1 MSKFDNLNK
10 QWQNLRY
17 GGRLRPILL
26 KDKDYTT
33 IKYKFEIQDMYAT
46 QYGSKGYGGPF
57 SHIFVKALKN
67 STFGKTDVTKMN
79 ILISELKKTNR
90 VAFETIV
97 QSKGE
102 DLGPG
107 EVLLFLL
114 HDKVHLAGGSEGG
127 DVRIGSK
134 KYEVKGCTYKQKTSQ
149 LDGFFLGST
158 VGDKAILQK
167 ISELAKSK
175 GITKS
180 STAITRTEVEKLRTK
195 HAEEYLPLEKEY
207 ADITIRDYFSKYGF
221 IFIGTK
227 GITGQRYG
235 KIVQFFPKNGITAD
249 MISLDGYSRN
259 AAKPF
264 IKVRGLI

>member
-1 MSKFDNLNK
+1 MSKFNNLNK
-10 QWQNLRY
+10 KWQNERY

-26 KDKDYTT
+26 KDKDFKN
-33 IKYKFEIQDMYAT
+33 IDYKFEIQDMFAT
-46 QYGSKGYGGPF
+46 QYGSKGYGKAF
-57 SHIFVKALKN
+57 NHIFLKALKN
-67 STFGKTDVTKMN
+67 DSFGTVDVSRMN
-79 ILISELKKTNR
+79 RLISELKATNP

-97 QSKGE
+97 QSKFE
-102 DLGPG
+102 SLGPG

-114 HDKVHLAGGSEGG
+114 HDKVYLAGGTEGG

-134 KYEVKGCTYKQKTSQ
+134 YYEVKGCTFKQQTSQ

-158 VGDKAILQK
+158 VGDKAVLQK
-167 ISELAKSK
+167 ISKLAVSK
-175 GITKS
+175 GVTNS
-180 STAITRTEVEKLRTK
+180 TTAITRTEVEELRK
-195 HAEEYLPLEKEY
+195 NHAVEYLPLEKEY
-207 ADITIRDYFSKYGF
+207 ADITVRDYFSKYGF

-227 GITGQRYG
+227 QITGGKYG
-235 KIVQFFPKNGITAD
+235 KIVQFFPKNGIKAD